1 MSRYRLEL
9 SKSSKKFLDI
19 SDRITRE
26 RIINVIHA
34 LSENPYTYP
43 GIIKLTGYE
52 DTFRVRIGKYRL
64 IYQVI
69 DESLLIFIQD
79 IDSRGDVYKQL

>member
-1 MSRYRLEL
+1 MS
-9 SKSSKKFLDI
+9 
-19 SDRITRE
+19 
-26 RIINVIHA
+26 
-34 LSENPYTYP
+34 YP